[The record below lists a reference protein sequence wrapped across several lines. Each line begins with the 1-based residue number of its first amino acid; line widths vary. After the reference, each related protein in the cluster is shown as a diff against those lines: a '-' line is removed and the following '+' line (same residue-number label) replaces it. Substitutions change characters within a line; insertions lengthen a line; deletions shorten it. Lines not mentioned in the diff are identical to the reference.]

1 MKRLKISIVAL
12 LTIMGV
18 VIWLL
23 PFSLYSASNPFIT
36 IQNASS
42 TERTNIKKACD
53 DVNSELKTADVKNKA
68 DSSNNLLRYSE
79 SKSKYGKSTVFDV
92 EIEFNLN
99 QYKNYSQQNKQKA
112 MQVILTTIENSKI
125 SATNK
130 TKIYNF
136 VANSDSTTSSLVRQ
150 LNEDVRADYVKAYG
164 IFAPFSGVLGTI
176 LGCITLGIFFLFG
189 LTISVD
195 LAYITI
201 PAIQSFLN
209 GVNKDG
215 KDQKPKFV
223 SLEAW
228 KAVQA
233 AYNDNEGKKDATTTY
248 LKLKSK
254 QLIAIAIC
262 LLYLVSGQIYN
273 LIANLIDYFRGVIG

>member
-23 PFSLYSASNPFIT
+23 PFSLYSASEPFIIIVNPSKSEKQYIEDAIT
-36 IQNASS
+36 KINDELKEENETLKVGKSS
-42 TERTNIKKACD
+42 TL
-53 DVNSELKTADVKNKA
+53 ELLKVSKEGTSD
-68 DSSNNLLRYSE
+68 LRITMQATS
-79 SKSKYGKSTVFDV
+79 
-92 EIEFNLN
+92 
-99 QYKNYSQQNKQKA
+99 YKNYPQKNKQKT
-112 MQVILTTIENSKI
+112 MQIMLNGISNSRI

-136 VANSDSTTSSLVRQ
+136 IANVDDTTSSLVRQ

-176 LGCITLGIFFLFG
+176 LGCITLGIFILLG

-223 SLEAW
+223 SIEAW
-228 KAVQA
+228 KGVQA
-233 AYNDNEGKKDATTTY
+233 EYNDNEGKKDAVMVY

-254 QLIAIAIC
+254 QLIAIGIC
-262 LLYLVSGQIYN
+262 LLYLTSGKIYD
-273 LIANLIDYFRGVIG
+273 LIASLIDYFRGVVG